1 MGGNTGCGRARA
13 GFARFPS
20 RGPAGSDFSVLE
32 KRVLLRSARPQ
43 FLRSESERGAGK
55 TKRAHPSVWPLPQPG
70 TEGNREGAATGL
82 RPRDRNLCARPAQT
96 QGCSLSTRQGQMFIH
111 TSRLPGIWRESGF
124 TN

>member
-55 TKRAHPSVWPLPQPG
+55 RSAHTQASGLSRSRGPKG
-70 TEGNREGAATGL
+70 TGKAL
-82 RPRDRNLCARPAQT
+82 RR
-96 QGCSLSTRQGQMFIH
+96 G
-111 TSRLPGIWRESGF
+111 
-124 TN
+124 